1 MNSSLQAAGGHWW
14 AGGGGTCGGQTRHVS
29 SPHGAWDCPALPERA
44 CQAPPRSARG
54 RKQGCRV
61 PVLQMRKHRAC
72 RSDSLS
78 MVAQLRTGV
87 SSTQPQVCFLR
98 RGLRVSVQRDAGERP
113 RTPGPESGAWA
124 FPSVSGLL
132 GLLTVRRSL
141 GGVVAKGASARS
153 GSNARGLHVQ
163 KTIFSCFLFFAK
175 ERHWKGAA
183 PPSCWAPLYTP
194 IVSLGFCF

>member
-1 MNSSLQAAGGHWW
+1 MNTSLQAAGGHWW

-78 MVAQLRTGV
+78 VVAQLRTGV

-98 RGLRVSVQRDAGERP
+98 RGLRVSVQRDAGEQP

-132 GLLTVRRSL
+132 GLLTVSPLPRRCRRE
-141 GGVVAKGASARS
+141 GGVCAEREQRPGVFVCRKRS
-153 GSNARGLHVQ
+153 FLV
-163 KTIFSCFLFFAK
+163 FCFLQKRDIGK
-175 ERHWKGAA
+175 EQH
-183 PPSCWAPLYTP
+183 PLRAGRRYTRR
-194 IVSLGFCF
+194 LFR

>member
-1 MNSSLQAAGGHWW
+1 
-14 AGGGGTCGGQTRHVS
+14 
-29 SPHGAWDCPALPERA
+29 
-44 CQAPPRSARG
+44 
-54 RKQGCRV
+54 
-61 PVLQMRKHRAC
+61 MRKHRAC

-78 MVAQLRTGV
+78 VVAQLRTGV

-153 GSNARGLHVQ
+153 GSNAPGSSRAENDL
-163 KTIFSCFLFFAK
+163 FLFSVFCKRETLERSSTPFVLGAVIHADCFARVLLLSPVPPESSGVYGQLRRMRLSAGGPRAGPSSLPSGEK
-175 ERHWKGAA
+175 GTHHPPPRHREQRG
-183 PPSCWAPLYTP
+183 PPSP
-194 IVSLGFCF
+194 